1 MSKRVRSFFAVLS
14 LFVLCAALA
23 IAASATGLS
32 SHRNSCTSTRASAYI
47 ESKNC
52 HPGYVVT
59 TGRVEGRYMPITNPS
74 ASPGYV
80 YQSGTGAATCSP
92 GVSVPSSNYT
102 MTRARHTCHGSCT
115 YCNVGTYTNS
125 SYHRCIP
132 ISPTVKNE
140 SRTPVSFSPQEK
152 ARTALWLELS
162 GKT

>member
-52 HPGYVVT
+52 HPGYVV
-59 TGRVEGRYMPITNPS
+59 
-74 ASPGYV
+74 

-125 SYHRCIP
+125 S
-132 ISPTVKNE
+132 
-140 SRTPVSFSPQEK
+140 
-152 ARTALWLELS
+152 
-162 GKT
+162 

>member
-32 SHRNSCTSTRASAYI
+32 SHQNSNTSTRAYCTI
-47 ESKNC
+47 VSKNC
-52 HPGYVVT
+52 HPGHVVT
-59 TGRVEGRYMPITNPS
+59 TGRVEGRYVSVTNPS
-74 ASPGYV
+74 GTPGYV

-125 SYHRCIP
+125 SYH
-132 ISPTVKNE
+132 
-140 SRTPVSFSPQEK
+140 
-152 ARTALWLELS
+152 
-162 GKT
+162 

>member
-92 GVSVPSSNYT
+92 GTPATGRVRIVMWVHIRTVPT
-102 MTRARHTCHGSCT
+102 IDA
-115 YCNVGTYTNS
+115 
-125 SYHRCIP
+125 
-132 ISPTVKNE
+132 SP
-140 SRTPVSFSPQEK
+140 
-152 ARTALWLELS
+152 
-162 GKT
+162 

>member
-32 SHRNSCTSTRASAYI
+32 SHQNSNTSTRAYCTI
-47 ESKNC
+47 VSKNC

-59 TGRVEGRYMPITNPS
+59 TGRVEGRYVSVTNPS
-74 ASPGYV
+74 GTPGYV

-125 SYHRCIP
+125 SYH
-132 ISPTVKNE
+132 
-140 SRTPVSFSPQEK
+140 
-152 ARTALWLELS
+152 
-162 GKT
+162 